1 MDELKERI
9 EKLEFHQKLLLEM
22 IQPVDAKKD
31 FDLLIIRK
39 SLSEGE
45 VKEFHQLCE
54 ALKSDMEKQKAEKF
68 VFHFPLF
75 KQFTARLNVKLQPEE
90 TIQACIN
97 QNIHPEL
104 MKILW
109 LNIK

>member
-9 EKLEFHQKLLLEM
+9 ERLEYHQKLLLDM
-22 IQPVDAKKD
+22 IQPINKD
-31 FDLLIIRK
+31 FDLLIIKRR
-39 SLSEGE
+39 LAERE
-45 VKEFHQLCE
+45 VKEFYQLCE
-54 ALKSDMEKQKAEKF
+54 ELSAEMEKQKAEKF

-75 KQFTARLNVKLQPEE
+75 KQFTFRLNGKLQPEE
-90 TIQACIN
+90 TIRACLK
-97 QNIHPEL
+97 QNIYPEL

>member
-9 EKLEFHQKLLLEM
+9 ERLEYHQKLLLGM
-22 IQPVDAKKD
+22 VQPVNKD
-31 FDLLIIRK
+31 FDLLIIKKGMTER
-39 SLSEGE
+39 E
-45 VKEFHQLCE
+45 VEEFSQLCE
-54 ALKSDMEKQKAEKF
+54 ELTDEMEKQKAEKF

-75 KQFTARLNVKLQPEE
+75 KQFTSKLNGKLKPEE
-90 TIQACIN
+90 TIQACLN
-97 QNIHPEL
+97 QKVHPEL